1 MVLGDPERIRFRES
15 GVLSLKG
22 AIPKREVAAVK
33 RSLIAE
39 LDRLK
44 LRVNGRLVSSKIEN
58 LPPFQQTGRLGQM
71 IRSGPE
77 VDRLF
82 SPELFASMGSL
93 TSSKL
98 RKPSTPRPSA
108 QLLISFPHKEEWSL
122 ARLNWHLDLKV
133 PKKDEVPGVQAFIL
147 IDDVQPRGG
156 ATLALA
162 GSHRLHYLKDSP
174 GNSAHAILRQHP
186 KFGDLFNGGNPQ
198 PEALFKPQIIDGVE
212 VYIVEMAGQA
222 GDVFLMDLRTLHS
235 PSVNATK
242 HIRMMATARLI
253 L

>member
-1 MVLGDPERIRFRES
+1 MVLGDSEREIFRES

-44 LRVNGRLVSSKIEN
+44 LRVNGKLVSSKIER

-77 VDRLF
+77 LDRLF
-82 SPELFASMGSL
+82 SPELFACMGSL
-93 TSSKL
+93 TNSKL
-98 RKPSTPRPSA
+98 KPSSPRPSA
-108 QLLISFPHKEEWSL
+108 QLLTSFPHKEEWSL

-133 PKKDEVPGVQAFIL
+133 PKRDELPGVQAFIL
-147 IDDVQPRGG
+147 IDDVQPKGG

-162 GSHRLHYLKDSP
+162 GSHRLHYRRE
-174 GNSAHAILRQHP
+174 NSSANAHAILRQHP
-186 KFGDLFNGGNPQ
+186 TFGDLFNGCSPQ
-198 PEALFKPQIIDGVE
+198 PEALFKPQLVDGVE

-222 GDVFLMDLRTLHS
+222 GDVFLMDMRTLHS
-235 PSVNATK
+235 PSINATK